1 MHLLA
6 PFNAQFKKGVE
17 GRKESLKRLK
27 KFKENNTQPIVW
39 FHAASLGEFEQGLPL
54 MEAIKKR
61 NPNLALAVTFFS
73 PSGYELRKTHP
84 LPDFVGYL
92 PFDTPKEV
100 QAYIDVM
107 APKQVFFIKYEF
119 WWHVLHT
126 LSKKKIPVYCISAHF
141 TPQHIF
147 FRFYGG
153 LHRKMLHFFDHIFVQ
168 TESSV
173 ALLHS
178 IGIHHVSVSGDTR
191 FDRVV
196 KTIEQPQ
203 RIQILEAFKTT
214 ETIMVAGSVWPEDM
228 QVLNEFINSAA
239 HHIKII
245 IAPHQ
250 IDEKHI
256 DLITQG
262 LQVPYA
268 FFSGW
273 QPDETA
279 RVMILNTIGHL
290 ANAYR
295 YGDFAY
301 VGGAFG
307 DGLHNILEPAAFG
320 LPLVFGNQ
328 GLGKFPEANSLAELG
343 GAFPIANATEA
354 HSQLEKLKADTSF
367 RTHAGEINRQFV
379 KDRSGATSYI
389 LDHIEKN
396 ER

>member
-1 MHLLA
+1 MHLTA
-6 PFNAQFKKGVE
+6 PFNTQFKKGIK
-17 GRKESLKRLK
+17 GRKQSFQRLK
-27 KFKENNTQPIVW
+27 TFKENHTQPIVW

-54 MEAIKKR
+54 MEAIKKSD
-61 NPNLALAVTFFS
+61 PNHALAVTFFS

-92 PFDTPKEV
+92 PFDTPKKA
-100 QAYIDVM
+100 QAFIKLL
-107 APKQVFFIKYEF
+107 APKRVFFIKYEF
-119 WWHVLHT
+119 WWHMLHT
-126 LSKKKIPVYCISAHF
+126 LSKKKISVYCISAHF

-147 FRFYGG
+147 FRFYGS

-173 ALLHS
+173 ALLDS

-191 FDRVV
+191 FDRVM

-203 RIQILEAFKTT
+203 RIQILEEFKTN

-228 QVLNEFINSAA
+228 QVLNEFINTSAQQ
-239 HHIKII
+239 IKII

-250 IDEKHI
+250 INEKHI
-256 DLITQG
+256 ELITKG
-262 LQVPYA
+262 LQVPYVL
-268 FFSGW
+268 FSKW
-273 QPDETA
+273 QPDDTA

-307 DGLHNILEPAAFG
+307 GGLHNILEPAAFG

-328 GLGKFPEANSLAELG
+328 GLEKFPEANNLAELG
-343 GAFPIANATEA
+343 GAFPITNETEA
-354 HSQLEKLKADTSF
+354 HMYLGKLKADASF
-367 RTHAGEINRQFV
+367 RKRSGGINRQFV
-379 KDRSGATSYI
+379 KDRSGATQYI